1 MEKNPCKNGDGP
13 IEKKPK
19 DITKV
24 SCFNSND
31 VEHYAKDW
39 FKVRPNFEQNG
50 SKLGPNL
57 IMFKFTIKINV
68 VSCVLN
74 SRATHSFVS
83 PSVVLQIGWK
93 TTKIGET
100 HQSAIN
106 QRWCEAIK
114 WSGVG
119 CNFGIQKNIVWR
131 KFHGVWIRCHG
142 GYFKQHLFKHL
153 SSWYFEN

>member
-1 MEKNPCKNGDGP
+1 
-13 IEKKPK
+13 
-19 DITKV
+19 
-24 SCFNSND
+24 
-31 VEHYAKDW
+31 
-39 FKVRPNFEQNG
+39 
-50 SKLGPNL
+50 
-57 IMFKFTIKINV
+57 
-68 VSCVLN
+68 
-74 SRATHSFVS
+74 
-83 PSVVLQIGWK
+83 VVLQIGWK

-153 SSWYFEN
+153 SSWFLRISSKLKIIPRLVDKSNSLKIEYWTNLTKVVFS